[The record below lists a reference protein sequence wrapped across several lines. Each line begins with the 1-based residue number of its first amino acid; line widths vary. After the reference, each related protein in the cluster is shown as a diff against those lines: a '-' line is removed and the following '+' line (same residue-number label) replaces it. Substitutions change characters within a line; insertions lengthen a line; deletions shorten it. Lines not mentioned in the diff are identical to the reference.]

1 MHSRKWILLSFI
13 CQLYFIAGYGQLDT
27 FVLNPVNNPALKEYN
42 LRRMAVDKNNN
53 LWFGTDKGIV
63 KFDGN
68 DLNVY
73 DKIEGDTNTL
83 SINSLGTIY
92 FDRQDNLYVIGVG
105 AFIDALNIRTGKVSR
120 LKIQLR
126 EEDKT
131 KRSFPFAFSCV
142 SIDTDS
148 TIWAGM
154 YNIGFIHFDRRIN
167 KTLYYTVPKRNESI
181 NSTVFDI
188 QADLERPDI
197 LWIATYDGI
206 YSFNKKTKQF
216 AGNFQPANPKASSVY
231 DRTIICLDVNQ
242 RDTIWFTIPLIGFGC
257 YDKRTGLYTIMKDIN
272 KQTGKVTTHYI
283 DRIQRRNAHEIF
295 MSSDA
300 GLPGIFNTA
309 NHTYTYNF
317 RLNEKYPSVQQ
328 KHFLEDSIGNFW
340 SLMFYQLYKA
350 EKNKKSFRT
359 VLFPDN
365 SRPNNLPNIFK
376 IALWDEPLQ
385 AYYAVFDG
393 RSAVVVLDKGMKQ
406 VRKIP
411 IDLSYTSNPL
421 AEPDIYDA
429 IIDKKGRLWLV
440 GSSVWVYNDRLQ
452 KLQVVNTKKMDL
464 TSMGL
469 QNMVN
474 RGDYIYLQPSRPSFK
489 AIYRVNI
496 NDFSYDSIP
505 LPVQVI
511 SDTTEMNQLGKQMD
525 VLEMDN
531 KGEFAYFCYG
541 RTLFQLNLITRGVKT
556 IRTLPPVDEL
566 KGFQHFYNMFWYKL
580 DAKNNL
586 WVATMEGIK
595 IYDAVSLQLI
605 KEIAPQKDSYP
616 LQLFHA
622 GAEQIMC
629 YLYSNGVILYDY
641 AKNREFKLSLS
652 DGLATIFNSG
662 MNVSN
667 NVIFVGAYDYFHY
680 TSFSDIVNNSNQ
692 RRCYLSNIAL
702 FNKPF
707 RTDTVPEFLHLLEL
721 PYHKNYVSFTFSSTE
736 YDQPERLEYR
746 YKLEEVNE
754 NWVYVSYLNRT
765 ATYNNLKP
773 GNYTF
778 YAAVKNTD
786 GNWSNDGVRLQ
797 LIIVPAWWQTSWFK
811 FIAILAMVFVIF
823 WLVRWRINTVR
834 KQEQLKASYEKEL
847 LELEAK
853 ALRAQMNP
861 HFIFNSLNSIK
872 SLINKNENDKAAD
885 YLTTFSKLIRTLFQN
900 SDKREVSLHDE
911 LETCKLYTQIEK
923 MRFGDKLDFVF
934 EVDKAI
940 DLKDIKV
947 PALILQPFIENAIW
961 HGLVP
966 QESGGKVVFSVK
978 EKNEAVVC
986 TIDDD
991 GIGRELSKQYKAQ
1004 YEATHQSKGIGLTQ
1018 SRLEL
1023 DKLLN
1028 DREDTIEIIDKQNED
1043 GTPGG
1048 TTIIITFKENGI

>member
-1 MHSRKWILLSFI
+1 MPNRKWIQLFFT
-13 CQLYFIAGYGQLDT
+13 CGLYFNAGYGQIDT

-68 DLNVY
+68 DLNVF
-73 DKIEGDTNTL
+73 DKVEGDTNTL

-92 FDRQDNLYVIGVG
+92 FDKQDYLYVIGVG
-105 AFIDALNIRTGKVSR
+105 AFIDALNTKTGKVTR
-120 LKIQLR
+120 LKIELR
-126 EEDKT
+126 DEDKT
-131 KRSFPFAFSCV
+131 RRSFPFAFSCV
-142 SIDTDS
+142 HIDTDS
-148 TIWAGM
+148 TVWAGM
-154 YNIGFIHFDRRIN
+154 FNIGFIHFDRRTN
-167 KTLYYTVPKRNESI
+167 KTLYYTVPKKDESI

-188 QADLERPDI
+188 QADLEKPDI

-206 YSFNKKTKQF
+206 YSFNKRTKQF
-216 AGNFQPANPKASSVY
+216 AGNFRPANPKASSAY

-242 RDTIWFTIPLIGFGC
+242 KDTIWFTIPLLGFGC

-272 KQTGKVTTHYI
+272 KRTGKLTTHYI

-309 NHTYTYNF
+309 THTYSYNF
-317 RLNEKYPSVQQ
+317 RLNENYPSVQQ
-328 KHFLEDSIGNFW
+328 KHYLEDSIGNFW

-359 VLFPDN
+359 VLFPDK

-376 IALWDEPLQ
+376 IALWDEKLQ

-393 RSAVVVLDKGMKQ
+393 RRAVVVLDKNMKEL
-406 VRKIP
+406 KMIP
-411 IDLSYTSNPL
+411 IDISYTSNAL

-429 IIDKKGRLWLV
+429 LIDKKGRLWLV
-440 GSSVWVYNDRLQ
+440 GSSVWVYNDLLQ
-452 KLQVVNTKKMDL
+452 QLQVVNSRKMDL

-469 QNMVN
+469 QNMVS
-474 RGDYIYLQPSRPSFK
+474 RGDYIYLQPSRPSVN
-489 AIYRVNI
+489 AIYRINI
-496 NDFSYDSIP
+496 NDFNYDSIP
-505 LPVQVI
+505 LPGQVV

-525 VLEMDN
+525 VLEIDS

-541 RTLFQLNLITRGVKT
+541 LTLFQLNLVTRGVKI

-580 DAKNNL
+580 DAKNHL

-595 IYDAVSLQLI
+595 IYDAVSLKLI
-605 KEIAPQKDSYP
+605 KEIAPEKDSYP

-622 GAEQIMC
+622 DSEQVMC

-641 AKNREFKLSLS
+641 TKDREFKLSLS

-667 NVIFVGAYDYFHY
+667 NVLFVGAYDYFHY
-680 TSFSDIVNNSNQ
+680 TSFSDIVDNANQ
-692 RRCYLSNIAL
+692 RRCYLSHIAL

-707 RTDTVPEFLHLLEL
+707 KTDTVPEFLHLLKL
-721 PYHKNYVSFTFSSTE
+721 PYDKNYISFTFSSTE

-746 YKLEEVNE
+746 YKLEGVNE
-754 NWVYVSYLNRT
+754 NWIYVNYLNRT
-765 ATYNNLKP
+765 ATYNDLKP

-778 YAAVKNTD
+778 YAMVKNAD
-786 GNWSNDGVRLQ
+786 GKWSNEGARLQ
-797 LIIVPAWWQTSWFK
+797 LIIVPAWWQTNWFK

-885 YLTTFSKLIRTLFQN
+885 YLTTFSKLIRTLFHN

-934 EVDKAI
+934 DVDKTV

-966 QESGGKVVFSVK
+966 KEIGGRVVFSVK
-978 EKNEAVVC
+978 EKNGAVEC

-1028 DREDTIEIIDKQNED
+1028 DREDTIEIIDKQKED
-1043 GTPGG
+1043 GTSAG